1 MSAIGG
7 DSRLDPS
14 APRGGADDIPRRL
27 ENLPASSYLWRLV
40 ILLSLGGCF
49 EIYDLFLTGYIAP
62 GLNRSGLLTTTTQA
76 FFGFSGV
83 GAFVAA
89 TFAGLFVGT
98 FFLGFLADRF
108 GRRSIFTYALL
119 GYSAASVVMAF
130 QTTAGGVLLW
140 RFIAGIGI
148 GVEIITID
156 AYITELVP
164 SWMRGRAFAVNQA
177 VMFVAVPIVAALAW
191 WLVPLSPYGLD
202 GWRWVVLIGAAAS
215 MIIWVL
221 RLYVPESPLWLA
233 RHGRIEDAVKILTTL
248 ESSGGTAPARQGG
261 PTENVVR
268 RSAAKLGHADLFKAP
283 YLSLVVL
290 LMVFNFCQAFGFY
303 GFANWV
309 PTLLVEKGITVTKS
323 LQYSFIVA
331 FAYPIAPL
339 LAASFADRFERKW
352 IICGASVAIIVFGL
366 AFSQLILPALL
377 ILCGVLLTASN
388 MTMSYAYH
396 AYQTEVFPTA
406 IRARASGLVYSMS
419 RVSAMFSGFIV
430 AYMLRETGVGG
441 VFGLITIAMIIVIVA
456 IATLR
461 PERSRQT
468 TRRLN
473 IPPRT
478 DRPCRSACAWLAEA
492 RVCRPEQSRHVECR
506 RQGALPDPFP
516 ADAFHPVA
524 FDRSGAGVDHRAG
537 FCASTAAQLVRH
549 FRRGLGRG
557 DAGPGI

>member
-1 MSAIGG
+1 MSGIESGIELAGP
-7 DSRLDPS
+7 L
-14 APRGGADDIPRRL
+14 GGADEISRRL
-27 ENLPASSYLWRLV
+27 ENLPGSPYLWRLV

-76 FFGFSGV
+76 FFGFSGI

-108 GRRSIFTYALL
+108 GRKAIFTYALL
-119 GYSAASVVMAF
+119 GYSAASVVMAC
-130 QTTAGGVLLW
+130 QSTSDGVLLW
-140 RFIAGIGI
+140 RFVAGVGIGI
-148 GVEIITID
+148 EIITID

-164 SWMRGRAFAVNQA
+164 SWMRGRAFALNQA
-177 VMFVAVPIVAALAW
+177 VMFVAVPVVAALAW
-191 WLVPLSPYGLD
+191 WLVPLSPYGID

-215 MIIWVL
+215 MVIWIL

-233 RHGRIEDAVKILTTL
+233 RHGRSEEAVKILVTL
-248 ESSGGTAPARQGG
+248 EGAGSTAPARQQRPANQ
-261 PTENVVR
+261 PTARAAANV
-268 RSAAKLGHADLFKAP
+268 GYADLFKPP
-283 YLSLVVL
+283 YLSLVAL
-290 LMVFNFCQAFGFY
+290 FMVFNFCQAFGFY

-352 IICGASVAIIVFGL
+352 IICGASVAIVAFGM
-366 AFSQLILPALL
+366 AFSQLVVAGLL

-396 AYQTEVFPTA
+396 AYQTEVFPTS

-419 RVSAMFSGFIV
+419 RISAMFSGFIV
-430 AYMLRETGVGG
+430 AYMLREAGVVG
-441 VFGLITIAMIIVIVA
+441 VFGLITAAMLVVIVA
-456 IATLR
+456 MAAFGPNVRGKPL
-461 PERSRQT
+461 
-468 TRRLN
+468 
-473 IPPRT
+473 
-478 DRPCRSACAWLAEA
+478 
-492 RVCRPEQSRHVECR
+492 
-506 RQGALPDPFP
+506 
-516 ADAFHPVA
+516 DA
-524 FDRSGAGVDHRAG
+524 
-537 FCASTAAQLVRH
+537 
-549 FRRGLGRG
+549 
-557 DAGPGI
+557 

>member
-1 MSAIGG
+1 MPVSLFDRPFIAQPVRSAHASISKLETAFATFVRSRADGWNRLLGRVLQIEYRFRMLIWISETETPYILVPARKLLSRDFGEEIMSAIGG

-14 APRGGADDIPRRL
+14 VPRGGAGDISLRL

-98 FFLGFLADRF
+98 FFLGFLADRY

-119 GYSAASVVMAF
+119 SYSAASVVMAF

-177 VMFVAVPIVAALAW
+177 VMFIAVPIVAALAW

-261 PTENVVR
+261 PTEKITPR
-268 RSAAKLGHADLFKAP
+268 GTPKLGYADLFKAP

-309 PTLLVEKGITVTKS
+309 PTLLVAKGITVTKS

-352 IICGASVAIIVFGL
+352 IICGASVAIIVLGL

-441 VFGLITIAMIIVIVA
+441 VFGLITIAMIIVIVL
-456 IATLR
+456 IA
-461 PERSRQT
+461 
-468 TRRLN
+468 
-473 IPPRT
+473 
-478 DRPCRSACAWLAEA
+478 
-492 RVCRPEQSRHVECR
+492 
-506 RQGALPDPFP
+506 ALGPNESGKPL
-516 ADAFHPVA
+516 DA
-524 FDRSGAGVDHRAG
+524 
-537 FCASTAAQLVRH
+537 
-549 FRRGLGRG
+549 
-557 DAGPGI
+557 

>member
-1 MSAIGG
+1 MSAVGIDRGI
-7 DSRLDPS
+7 DLAA
-14 APRGGADDIPRRL
+14 APGMPDDIARRL
-27 ENLPASSYLWRLV
+27 ESLPTSSYVWRLV

-62 GLNRSGLLTTTTQA
+62 GLDRSGLLTTKTQA
-76 FFGFSGV
+76 FFGFSGI

-119 GYSAASVVMAF
+119 GYTAATVVMAC
-130 QTTAGGVLLW
+130 QTTSGGVLLW

-177 VMFVAVPIVAALAW
+177 VMFVAVPIVAALSW
-191 WLVPLSPYGLD
+191 WLVPSSPYGVE

-221 RLYVPESPLWLA
+221 RLFVPESPLWLA
-233 RHGRIEDAVKILTTL
+233 RHGRTEEAFKIIRTL
-248 ESSGGTAPARQGG
+248 EISAGAPQTRTQNIPDRPVGTA
-261 PTENVVR
+261 
-268 RSAAKLGHADLFKAP
+268 AKVGYADLFKPP
-283 YLSLVVL
+283 YLSLVAL
-290 LMVFNFCQAFGFY
+290 FMVFNFCQAFGFY

-352 IICGASVAIIVFGL
+352 IICGACVAIIACGM
-366 AFSQLILPALL
+366 AFSQSTLPALL

-406 IRARASGLVYSMS
+406 VRARASGLVYSMS

-430 AYMLRETGVGG
+430 AYMLREAGVGG
-441 VFGLITIAMIIVIVA
+441 VFGLITAAMVVVIVA
-456 IATLR
+456 MA
-461 PERSRQT
+461 
-468 TRRLN
+468 
-473 IPPRT
+473 
-478 DRPCRSACAWLAEA
+478 AF
-492 RVCRPEQSRHVECR
+492 
-506 RQGALPDPFP
+506 GPDVRGKPL
-516 ADAFHPVA
+516 DA
-524 FDRSGAGVDHRAG
+524 
-537 FCASTAAQLVRH
+537 
-549 FRRGLGRG
+549 
-557 DAGPGI
+557 

>member
-1 MSAIGG
+1 MSTVEIDAATNLAATP
-7 DSRLDPS
+7 D
-14 APRGGADDIPRRL
+14 AADEISRRL
-27 ENLPASSYLWRLV
+27 ESLPVSFYVWRLV

-49 EIYDLFLTGYIAP
+49 EIYDLFFTGYIAP

-76 FFGFSGV
+76 FFGFSGI

-108 GRRSIFTYALL
+108 GRRVIFTFALL

-130 QTTAGGVLLW
+130 QTTSEGLLLW

-156 AYITELVP
+156 VYITELVP
-164 SWMRGRAFAVNQA
+164 SWMRGRAFAVNQS
-177 VMFVAVPIVAALAW
+177 VMFFAVPLVAFLSW
-191 WLVPLSPYGLD
+191 WLVPLQLYGVD
-202 GWRWVVLIGAAAS
+202 GWRWVVLIGAAGS
-215 MIIWVL
+215 MVIWVL

-233 RHGRIEDAVKILTTL
+233 RHGRSGQALKILATL
-248 ESSGGTAPARQGG
+248 EASAGSAAARPKSTTNRAPARTPATVGFA
-261 PTENVVR
+261 E
-268 RSAAKLGHADLFKAP
+268 LFRPP
-283 YLSLVVL
+283 YRSLVVL
-290 LMVFNFCQAFGFY
+290 FMVFNFCQALGFY

-331 FAYPIAPL
+331 FAYPIAPF

-352 IICGASVAIIVFGL
+352 IICGSCLAIIVFGA
-366 AFSQLILPALL
+366 AFSQLTAPALL
-377 ILCGVLLTASN
+377 ILSGVLLTAAN

-430 AYMLRETGVGG
+430 AYMLRVTGVTG
-441 VFGLITIAMIIVIVA
+441 VFGLITSAMILVIIA
-456 IATLR
+456 IATFGPNVRGKPL
-461 PERSRQT
+461 
-468 TRRLN
+468 
-473 IPPRT
+473 
-478 DRPCRSACAWLAEA
+478 
-492 RVCRPEQSRHVECR
+492 
-506 RQGALPDPFP
+506 
-516 ADAFHPVA
+516 DA
-524 FDRSGAGVDHRAG
+524 
-537 FCASTAAQLVRH
+537 
-549 FRRGLGRG
+549 
-557 DAGPGI
+557 

>member
-1 MSAIGG
+1 MRPTRRKESIGEDTMTAVG
-7 DSRLDPS
+7 IEAGLDA
-14 APRGGADDIPRRL
+14 APAGGGADEISRRL
-27 ENLPASSYLWRLV
+27 EGLPGSAYLWRLV

-76 FFGFSGV
+76 FFGFSGI

-98 FFLGFLADRF
+98 FFLGFLADRY

-119 GYSAASVVMAF
+119 GYTAASVLMAC
-130 QTTAGGVLLW
+130 QTSSGGVLLW

-177 VMFVAVPIVAALAW
+177 VMFVAVPVVAFLAW
-191 WLVPLSPYGLD
+191 WLVPLAPYGVD

-221 RLYVPESPLWLA
+221 RLYVTESPLWLA
-233 RHGRIEDAVKILTTL
+233 RHGRAEEAVKILGTL
-248 ESSGGTAPARQGG
+248 EAKAAASARSDRK
-261 PTENVVR
+261 TEIQPSRNVTNVVF
-268 RSAAKLGHADLFKAP
+268 SDLFRPP

-290 LMVFNFCQAFGFY
+290 FMVFNFCQAFGFY

-309 PTLLVEKGITVTKS
+309 PTLLVDKGITVTKS

-352 IICGASVAIIVFGL
+352 IISGACAAIIAFGI
-366 AFSQLILPALL
+366 AFSQLTQPVLL
-377 ILCGVLLTASN
+377 ILCGVLLTAAN

-430 AYMLRETGVGG
+430 AFMLREHGVTG
-441 VFGLITIAMIIVIVA
+441 VFGLITAAMVIVIV
-456 IATLR
+456 TLAMFGPNVR
-461 PERSRQT
+461 GKP
-468 TRRLN
+468 L
-473 IPPRT
+473 
-478 DRPCRSACAWLAEA
+478 
-492 RVCRPEQSRHVECR
+492 
-506 RQGALPDPFP
+506 
-516 ADAFHPVA
+516 DA
-524 FDRSGAGVDHRAG
+524 
-537 FCASTAAQLVRH
+537 
-549 FRRGLGRG
+549 
-557 DAGPGI
+557 

>member
-1 MSAIGG
+1 MSAVGI
-7 DSRLDPS
+7 DSGIDLAS
-14 APRGGADDIPRRL
+14 TRGAADEISRRL
-27 ENLPASSYLWRLV
+27 ESLPGSSYLWRLV

-62 GLNRSGLLTTTTQA
+62 GLNKSGLLTTTTQA
-76 FFGFSGV
+76 FFGFSGI

-108 GRRSIFTYALL
+108 GRRSIFTWALL
-119 GYSAASVVMAF
+119 GYSAASVLMAC
-130 QTTAGGVLLW
+130 QTNSGGVLLW

-177 VMFVAVPIVAALAW
+177 VMFIAVPIVAALAW
-191 WLVPLSPYGLD
+191 WLVPLSPYGIE

-215 MIIWVL
+215 MIIWIV

-233 RHGRIEDAVKILTTL
+233 RHGRTDEAVKILATL
-248 ESSGGTAPARQGG
+248 ESAGGPPRQGKLADKAPARA
-261 PTENVVR
+261 
-268 RSAAKLGHADLFKAP
+268 AAKVGFADLFRPP

-290 LMVFNFCQAFGFY
+290 FMVFNLCQAFGFY

-339 LAASFADRFERKW
+339 LATSFADRFERKW
-352 IICGASVAIIVFGL
+352 IICGACVAIIAFGL
-366 AFSQLILPALL
+366 LFAQMTLPALL
-377 ILCGVLLTASN
+377 ILCGVLLTAAN

-430 AYMLRETGVGG
+430 AFMLREGGISG
-441 VFGLITIAMIIVIVA
+441 VFGLITAAMVVVIVA
-456 IATLR
+456 IATF
-461 PERSRQT
+461 
-468 TRRLN
+468 
-473 IPPRT
+473 
-478 DRPCRSACAWLAEA
+478 
-492 RVCRPEQSRHVECR
+492 
-506 RQGALPDPFP
+506 GPDVRGKPL
-516 ADAFHPVA
+516 DA
-524 FDRSGAGVDHRAG
+524 
-537 FCASTAAQLVRH
+537 
-549 FRRGLGRG
+549 
-557 DAGPGI
+557 